1 MYSPLVDEVMLPT
14 GRYNGQRKWSP
25 RPDGAKIEGL
35 VVHHHAT
42 TSNAGIDRLVKSN
55 DPASAN
61 YIIRDNGNLIGSVPE
76 EYRAW
81 TSGSAE
87 VDNVHITVEV
97 QNSTGAPTWK
107 ISNAAL
113 ATLVLL
119 YADVAKRRKFEPVKS
134 NIPGHRDFAATAC
147 PGPYLYPKLGE
158 VAQKAAA
165 LNGNIEKPKP
175 PTPSKPT
182 PPTSNKLIV
191 DGFWGKAVTRRAQKL
206 LGTTVDG
213 VISNQTEAWRSN
225 QGLTTGWDWT
235 GEAED
240 GGSEFVRKHQELLR
254 SRRLYLG
261 KIDGKIG
268 PLYITALQ
276 KDVGTYPDGRIGY
289 RSATVKK
296 FQQKLNSGR
305 I

>member
-1 MYSPLVDEVMLPT
+1 MYSPLTDEVMLPT
-14 GRYNGQRKWSP
+14 GRYQGQRKWSQ
-25 RPDGAKIEGL
+25 RPDGQKIEGL
-35 VVHHHAT
+35 VVHHHAA

-76 EYRAW
+76 EFRAW

-87 VDNVHITVEV
+87 VDNRHITVEV

-107 ISNAAL
+107 VSVEAF

-119 YADVAKRRKFEPVKS
+119 YADLAKRHKFEPNKS

-147 PGPYLYPKLGE
+147 PGPFLYPKLGE

-165 LNGNIEKPKP
+165 LNGNVGRPKP
-175 PTPSKPT
+175 TPPSTPK
-182 PPTSNKLIV
+182 PPTSNKLDV
-191 DGFWGKAVTRRAQKL
+191 DGFWGEDVTRRAQKL
-206 LGTTVDG
+206 LGTPVDG
-213 VISNQTEAWRSN
+213 IISNQTEAWKTN
-225 QGLTTGWDWT
+225 QGLTKGWDWT
-235 GEAED
+235 GKAGD
-240 GGSEFVRKHQELLR
+240 GGSAFIRKHQLLLR
-254 SRRLYLG
+254 SRRLYTG

-276 KDVGTYPDGRIGY
+276 KDVGTYPDGRLGY
-289 RSATVKK
+289 RSITVKK